1 MTRRGTLGAV
11 SGSPIAPVAALAG
24 GVLWLTHAA
33 IGGSG
38 PLTDTLYALGL
49 VLILVAAAVFGSSL
63 VKSDALALRIVVGLA
78 SGLLALS
85 LIGAFRP
92 GDSALYDAFW
102 GVVAALLGGIAL
114 LRGRR
119 RGPGRGEG
127 RTTSGSHSR

>member
-1 MTRRGTLGAV
+1 M
-11 SGSPIAPVAALAG
+11 IAPVAALAG
-24 GVLWLTHAA
+24 GVLWLAHAA
-33 IGGSG
+33 LGGSG

-49 VLILVAAAVFGSSL
+49 VLVLVAAAAFGSSL
-63 VKSDALALRIVVGLA
+63 VKSDALGLRIVVGLA

-85 LIGAFRP
+85 LVEAFRP

-102 GVVAALLGGIAL
+102 GAVVALLGGIAL

-127 RTTSGSHSR
+127 RPGSGSPSR

>member
-1 MTRRGTLGAV
+1 M
-11 SGSPIAPVAALAG
+11 
-24 GVLWLTHAA
+24 
-33 IGGSG
+33 
-38 PLTDTLYALGL
+38 YALGL

-114 LRGRR
+114 LRGRG